1 MHFTTG
7 VPGHLC
13 RGLDVC
19 GLLSSSID
27 DLEKLNIEIPVLGMV
42 QQNEQLSSEFRFFI

>member
-1 MHFTTG
+1 M
-7 VPGHLC
+7 
-13 RGLDVC
+13 C

-42 QQNEQLSSEFRFFI
+42 QQNEQLS